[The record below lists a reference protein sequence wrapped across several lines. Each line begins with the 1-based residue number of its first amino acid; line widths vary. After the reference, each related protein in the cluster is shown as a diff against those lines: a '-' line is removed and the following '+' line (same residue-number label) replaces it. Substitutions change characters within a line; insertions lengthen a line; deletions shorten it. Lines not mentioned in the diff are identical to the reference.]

1 MILWD
6 PKAALLSATRAKIA
20 YMEPQDIDSLWLSSQ
35 KDKRN
40 IVYYIFNGVKSEPKI
55 YSDTTSDAFAY
66 SYIQLTTL
74 HIVFRGTKG
83 YADVKTDIDEIRAEL
98 YPENPEIKVHNGFLK
113 QFNSI
118 KQQVL
123 DTINNNLNDLTA
135 IHFSGH
141 SLGAALATI
150 AAGYFSPLI
159 RLDNNIRIVCHT
171 IGCPRLGNKG
181 FVKWW
186 TDKVD
191 ESYRILNKHDPVPL
205 VPVNPFYTHI
215 TGGLEIGDKNKVKI
229 INRDTAWFLRILYL
243 PWQIKC
249 LNPISYHHCDTY
261 TSRLKTLA
269 NWDITLL

>member
-1 MILWD
+1 MNTTY
-6 PKAALLSATRAKIA
+6 KNCLLSATRAKIA
-20 YMEPQDIDSLWLSSQ
+20 YMDTQSIGDLWSTSQ
-35 KDKRN
+35 KDKTH
-40 IVYYIFNGVKSEPKI
+40 IVYYIFNNVKSPPII
-55 YSDTTSDAFAY
+55 YTNTESGVFAY
-66 SYIQLTTL
+66 TYIQESTL
-74 HIVFRGTKG
+74 HIVFRGTQG
-83 YADVKTDIDEIRAEL
+83 FEDVKTDIDEIRSEL
-98 YPENPEIKVHNGFLK
+98 YLGNPEIKVHTGFLT

-118 KQQVL
+118 KQQL
-123 DTINNNLNDLTA
+123 FETIQEHKTTLTT

-141 SLGAALATI
+141 SLGAALATL

-186 TDKVD
+186 ADKVD

-215 TGGLEIGDKNKVKI
+215 NGGLEINSKNQVKN

-249 LNPISYHHCDTY
+249 INPVSYHHCDTY

>member
-1 MILWD
+1 
-6 PKAALLSATRAKIA
+6 
-20 YMEPQDIDSLWLSSQ
+20 
-35 KDKRN
+35 
-40 IVYYIFNGVKSEPKI
+40 
-55 YSDTTSDAFAY
+55 
-66 SYIQLTTL
+66 
-74 HIVFRGTKG
+74 VFRGTKG

-98 YPENPEIKVHNGFLK
+98 YPKNPEIKVHNGFLK

-118 KQQVL
+118 KQQLL
-123 DTINNNLNDLTA
+123 DTINNNLNNLTA

-171 IGCPRLGNKG
+171 FGCPRLGNKG

-186 TDKVD
+186 ADKVD

-215 TGGLEIGDKNKVKI
+215 TGGLEISKKNKVKI